1 MIKKTEEK
9 ISKYGADSIKVLKG
23 LEAVRKRPGMYIGD
37 TDDGTGLHHMVY
49 EVVDNSIDEAL
60 AGYCKNI
67 KIEINKD
74 GTLSVFDDGRGIPVD
89 IHKGEKKSAAEV
101 IMTQLHAGGKFDHG
115 SYKISGGLH
124 GVGVSV
130 VNALSQKLK
139 LTIYR
144 DKKEHYIEFKDGKAL
159 SPLKV
164 IGRAGAGVDN
174 IDVPTAKKNNMIVMN
189 TPGGNSNATAEHAF
203 ALIMSVLRKIPFAN
217 QTTHKAQWE
226 KKNIKGTELSKKTLG
241 IVGFGNVGVR
251 LSYLVKGFNMEIL
264 VSSKSLESR
273 KKDYPHVKN
282 VSFDELISKSD
293 IISFHCKAAAD
304 GKPMI
309 TKEHYKKIK
318 PTAYIINAAR
328 GNIVDEKDLN
338 EALNENLIAG
348 AAVDVFSKEPAKEN
362 ILFNN
367 PKVILTPHIAASTT
381 EASIVVAE
389 MAANQISDF
398 LLKGTKINT
407 V

>member
-1 MIKKTEEK
+1 M
-9 ISKYGADSIKVLKG
+9 AKVLISDSMSNIAQKIF
-23 LEAVRKRPGMYIGD
+23 EKNNIQFDVK
-37 TDDGTGLHHMVY
+37 TGLSEEEIIKIIPEYDGMV
-49 EVVDNSIDEAL
+49 VRSATKVT
-60 AGYCKNI
+60 KNI
-67 KIEINKD
+67 I
-74 GTLSVFDDGRGIPVD
+74 
-89 IHKGEKKSAAEV
+89 SAA
-101 IMTQLHAGGKFDHG
+101 
-115 SYKISGGLH
+115 
-124 GVGVSV
+124 
-130 VNALSQKLK
+130 
-139 LTIYR
+139 
-144 DKKEHYIEFKDGKAL
+144 KK
-159 SPLKV
+159 LKV
-164 IGRAGAGVDN
+164 IGSAGAGVDN

>member
-1 MIKKTEEK
+1 MP
-9 ISKYGADSIKVLKG
+9 KVLISDSMSNVAQKIF
-23 LEAVRKRPGMYIGD
+23 EKNNISVDVK
-37 TDDGTGLHHMVY
+37 TGLSEEEIIKIIPEYDGMV
-49 EVVDNSIDEAL
+49 VRSATKVTKNIIL
-60 AGYCKNI
+60 AGK
-67 KIEINKD
+67 
-74 GTLSVFDDGRGIPVD
+74 
-89 IHKGEKKSAAEV
+89 
-101 IMTQLHAGGKFDHG
+101 
-115 SYKISGGLH
+115 
-124 GVGVSV
+124 
-130 VNALSQKLK
+130 KLK
-139 LTIYR
+139 AI
-144 DKKEHYIEFKDGKAL
+144 A
-159 SPLKV
+159 
-164 IGRAGAGVDN
+164 RAGAGVDN
-174 IDVPTAKKNNMIVMN
+174 IDVPTAKEKNMIVMN

-264 VSSKSLESR
+264 VTSKSLETR

-328 GNIVDEKDLN
+328 GNIVDERDLN

-367 PKVILTPHIAASTT
+367 PKAILTPHVAASTA

>member
-1 MIKKTEEK
+1 MPKVLISDSMSNIAQKIFEKNNIQFDVKTGLTEEE
-9 ISKYGADSIKVLKG
+9 IIKNNPEYDGMV
-23 LEAVRKRPGMYIGD
+23 VRSAKKV
-37 TDDGTGLHHMVY
+37 T
-49 EVVDNSIDEAL
+49 
-60 AGYCKNI
+60 KNI
-67 KIEINKD
+67 I
-74 GTLSVFDDGRGIPVD
+74 
-89 IHKGEKKSAAEV
+89 SAA
-101 IMTQLHAGGKFDHG
+101 
-115 SYKISGGLH
+115 
-124 GVGVSV
+124 
-130 VNALSQKLK
+130 
-139 LTIYR
+139 
-144 DKKEHYIEFKDGKAL
+144 KK
-159 SPLKV
+159 LKV

-174 IDVPTAKKNNMIVMN
+174 IDVPTAKKNNIIVMN
-189 TPGGNSNATAEHAF
+189 TPGGNSNATAEHAL

-251 LSYLVKGFNMEIL
+251 LSNLVKGFNVEVL

>member
-1 MIKKTEEK
+1 MP
-9 ISKYGADSIKVLKG
+9 KVLISDSMSNIAQKIF
-23 LEAVRKRPGMYIGD
+23 EKNNIQFDVK
-37 TDDGTGLHHMVY
+37 TGLSEEEIIKIIPEYDGMV
-49 EVVDNSIDEAL
+49 VRSATKVT
-60 AGYCKNI
+60 KNI
-67 KIEINKD
+67 I
-74 GTLSVFDDGRGIPVD
+74 
-89 IHKGEKKSAAEV
+89 SAA
-101 IMTQLHAGGKFDHG
+101 
-115 SYKISGGLH
+115 
-124 GVGVSV
+124 
-130 VNALSQKLK
+130 
-139 LTIYR
+139 
-144 DKKEHYIEFKDGKAL
+144 KK
-159 SPLKV
+159 LKV

-174 IDVPTAKKNNMIVMN
+174 IDVSTAKKNNMIVMN

-338 EALNENLIAG
+338 EALNDNLIAG

-398 LLKGTKINT
+398 LLKGTKNNT